1 VKAIRAVAAAG
12 LLAIFSIPAFSQGPP
27 AQNYS
32 RSFGPDACGPADP
45 AYIHSANETGGI
57 PMFLQRSEA
66 VKSFQ
71 LVRESTRSNVSTVFW
86 GSGSLGGKTE
96 TIEIP
101 VDSVTQ
107 RITFVFSTDTKGSKL
122 IVKQPSG
129 GAIENSTAS
138 TEITNLNCGRIL
150 TVSTPDAGNWRAEIS
165 GTGRYWLEAKAQSD
179 IHIIKAEF
187 VKVGGR
193 PGHQGFFRIQGQPV
207 MGKPATLQVSLSA
220 KETRTTE
227 FELVNERGESFQGL
241 KLHATNTDREFLD
254 FTGEVELPAVP
265 FRIAVKGRDSQ
276 GRAYQRLQPSLFH
289 AESAEITPT
298 LNFDELLAGE
308 TRRATFTL
316 RNIGAARTFKL
327 TVTDARHF
335 VTAVEPMELNL
346 GADESG
352 KVTVDLSV
360 PTGTASGSGDDL
372 VIVAAST
379 AGPATSNSSVVHLS
393 VASEKASNN

>member
-1 VKAIRAVAAAG
+1 VKVIRAVAATG
-12 LLAIFSIPAFSQGPP
+12 LLAIFSIPAFSQAP

-45 AYIHSANETGGI
+45 AYIHTANETGGI

-66 VKSFQ
+66 AKSFQ
-71 LVRESTRSNVSTVFW
+71 LVRESARSNVSTVFW

-107 RITFVFSTDTKGSKL
+107 RVTFVFSTDTKGGKL

-129 GAIENSTAS
+129 GALENSTAS
-138 TEITNLNCGRIL
+138 TEITDLNCGRIL
-150 TVSTPDAGNWRAEIS
+150 TVSTPEAGNWRVEIS
-165 GTGRYWLEAKAQSD
+165 GTGRYWLEAEAQSD

-193 PGHQGFFRIQGQPV
+193 LGHEGFFRIQGQPV
-207 MGKPATLQVSLSA
+207 IGKPATLQVSLSA

-276 GRAYQRLQPSLFH
+276 GRAYQRLLPSLFH
-289 AESAEITPT
+289 AESAELTPT

-327 TVTDARHF
+327 TVTDARRF
-335 VTAVEPMELNL
+335 VTGVEPMELSL
-346 GADESG
+346 GPDESG
-352 KVTVDLSV
+352 NVSVDVSV
-360 PTGTASGSGDDL
+360 PAGTSAGSGDDL
-372 VIVAAST
+372 IIVAASK
-379 AGPATSNSSVVHLS
+379 AGPPTSNSSVVHLS